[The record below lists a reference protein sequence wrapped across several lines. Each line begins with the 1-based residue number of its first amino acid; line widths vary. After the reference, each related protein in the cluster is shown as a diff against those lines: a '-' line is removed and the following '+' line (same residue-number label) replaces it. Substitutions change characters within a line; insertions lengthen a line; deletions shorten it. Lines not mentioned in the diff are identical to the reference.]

1 MLCVDLVYTAL
12 CVGVMVKL
20 AEYYSNFITSG
31 SLLTEFSIPSEHAMV
46 GDHIWQ
52 SHDSHMTVEDG
63 HMTVEDD
70 HMTVAR

>member
-1 MLCVDLVYTAL
+1 MQNSRCCVDLVYTAL

-52 SHDSHMTVEDG
+52 SHDSCKMVT
-63 HMTVEDD
+63 
-70 HMTVAR
+70 